1 MLSREHIELRK
12 LTRELRDLNEGQAFP
27 DVRQLCRDQLDSVRP
42 AEDISSA
49 DVAEEHRMFRAPG
62 GVKVKFSFAKAPY
75 LREIHDAMDDPT
87 KSVIVVKGPAR
98 CGKTSAAENFLLKVG
113 MYGPSRNVLWYM
125 HAEPELR
132 RYMRER
138 GEPLLKDHEELWEKV
153 ETVGGR
159 SAWNLKTIDG
169 ATWEWLPAN
178 DSTTRQR
185 SAALVVGDEIDAMRP
200 EIGDAIVTLIKN
212 RQREVGAFGKAFLC
226 SHPDRGPQFGI
237 DHLLLDTD
245 MRVRIWTCPDCAHL
259 MSPAVEAP
267 AGRRITW
274 NMGDL
279 MKFGD
284 DMPRDELLEYVAE
297 HVFLTCPNCKAK
309 IGNDTRLELDAA
321 GVWMGKGQTIDKHE
335 NIVGDRVAID
345 QAGFIIHAFMAPFV
359 TLGGLAKE
367 YAGAMLHKLTTGSD
381 ALLRQVNVKSLGE
394 THRDEDPAAKPKIW
408 AEVKAA
414 HLDPSYVMGEI
425 PEGVDFLTAMS
436 DTHGGS
442 FETGVW
448 GWRRNR
454 ECWLIDRF
462 SLKQRMGMRD
472 IRPGENIEDWD
483 VLEYVLGLT
492 YPLNDGSGRHLGIAK
507 MAVDTGGV
515 PGVTEN
521 ARIWAANLLASG
533 RAPSWRIMLSK
544 GDYDLKGAFYGVTHK
559 ILEDKAGRPLP
570 VPVLERVVNVTEVK
584 RMMSARLEILEPGPN
599 YLHLPSDVTDAHVRE
614 LCSEVFLNDLWVK
627 IERRN
632 ETWDTLIMSEVARAL
647 LAPDNVAIDWV
658 HDRPIFAVPFIPK
671 SPDEKDDVNAP
682 QEQDFF
688 SRLSA
693 LNRSGKRSDR

>member
-1 MLSREHIELRK
+1 MLTAEHIELRR
-12 LTRELRDLNEGQAFP
+12 LSRELTDINLGVHFQDPRE
-27 DVRQLCRDQLDSVRP
+27 VIKSETKSVLP

-49 DVAEEHRMFRAPG
+49 EVAETRVFRGIG
-62 GVKVKFSFAKAPY
+62 GIKTSFSFAIAPY

-87 KSVIVVKGPAR
+87 KNVVVVKGPAR

-125 HAEPELR
+125 HSEPDLK

-138 GEPLLKDHEELWEKV
+138 GDPMLRDHERLWEKV
-153 ETVGGR
+153 EKLGGKT
-159 SAWNLKTIDG
+159 AWNLKIVDG
-169 ATWEWLPAN
+169 AVWEWLPAN
-178 DSTTRQR
+178 DSTTRAR
-185 SAALVVGDEIDAMRP
+185 SAALTVGDEIDAMRP

-237 DHLLLDTD
+237 DHLLQDTD
-245 MRVRIWTCPDCAHL
+245 MRVRIWTCFDCGHL
-259 MSPAVEAP
+259 MCPAVEAP
-267 AGRRITW
+267 AGRRVTW

-279 MKFGD
+279 MREAD
-284 DMPRDELLEYVAE
+284 SLSREDLLAFVEANV
-297 HVFLTCPNCKAK
+297 HLTCPNCKTK
-309 IGNDTRLELDAA
+309 IGNEERLELDAA
-321 GVWMGKGQTIDKHE
+321 GVWMGKGQEIADDE
-335 NIVGDRVAID
+335 SIVGERISVD
-345 QAGFIIHAFMAPFV
+345 QAGFVIHAFMAPFV

-394 THRDEDPAAKPKIW
+394 THRGDDPASKPKLW
-408 AEVKAA
+408 KEVKAA
-414 HLDPSYVMGEI
+414 HLDTGYILATVPR
-425 PEGVDFLTAMS
+425 GVDFLTAMT
-436 DTHGGS
+436 DTQGSS

-448 GWRRNR
+448 GWSRNR

-462 SLKQRMGMRD
+462 SMKQRLGLKN

-483 VLEYVLGLT
+483 VLEYVLNLE
-492 YPLNDGSGRHLGIAK
+492 YPLNDGSGRVLGIAK

-521 ARIWAANLLASG
+521 ARIWASNLLASN
-533 RAPSWRIMLSK
+533 RFPAWRIMLSK
-544 GDYDLKGAFYGVTHK
+544 GDHNLKGAFYGVAHK
-559 ILEDKAGRPLP
+559 ITEDKAGRPLP
-570 VPVLERVVNVTEVK
+570 VSVLERVVNVTEIK

-599 YLHLPSDVTDAHVRE
+599 YLHLPRDVEDAHIRE
-614 LCSEVFLNDLWVK
+614 LCSEVLINGIWTK

-647 LAPDNVAIDWV
+647 LAPENAVIDWV
-658 HDRPIFAVPFIPK
+658 NDRPVWAVPYIPA
-671 SPDEKDDVNAP
+671 SPDRREDGNAP
-682 QEQDFF
+682 EERDFF
-688 SRLSA
+688 MRLSRL
-693 LNRSGKRSDR
+693 NKREGRDS